1 MYNEEI
7 KKWGRY
13 PSGEWI
19 FLQFLIENQTEN
31 QEVLLIK
38 YDEEKNEIVINLNK
52 YICFNYRDMIIC
64 YGQDIVS
71 KILTYLH
78 IWKCTG
84 DIESAKSF
92 YDKYSNVNE
101 YFLKIIKILKI
112 NQFSK
117 NLELYHNLD
126 MDLDKNIRIIDYPV
140 TLEGI
145 INSYVD
151 R

>member
-1 MYNEEI
+1 
-7 KKWGRY
+7 
-13 PSGEWI
+13 
-19 FLQFLIENQTEN
+19 
-31 QEVLLIK
+31 
-38 YDEEKNEIVINLNK
+38 
-52 YICFNYRDMIIC
+52 MIIC
-64 YGQDIVS
+64 YGQEIVI

-92 YDKYSNVNE
+92 YDKYSIVNE
-101 YFLKIIKILKI
+101 YFLKIIKKLKY

-117 NLELYHNLD
+117 YLELYHNLD
-126 MDLDKNIRIIDYPV
+126 IDMDQNINIIDYPV

-151 R
+151 RYFFI